1 MWEPFLPTLTETLH
15 RVLVQSAVLM
25 DFFAAL
31 LYGGAVYTLPRALL
45 RRSADRGVRFA
56 KQFSAG
62 RCGTGGLR
70 GGA

>member
-1 MWEPFLPTLTETLH
+1 
-15 RVLVQSAVLM
+15 M

-31 LYGGAVYTLPRALL
+31 LYGGAVYTLQRALL

-56 KQFSAG
+56 KQFYSG

>member
-1 MWEPFLPTLTETLH
+1 
-15 RVLVQSAVLM
+15 M

-31 LYGGAVYTLPRALL
+31 LYGGAVYTLQRALL

-62 RCGTGGLR
+62 RWGTGGLR